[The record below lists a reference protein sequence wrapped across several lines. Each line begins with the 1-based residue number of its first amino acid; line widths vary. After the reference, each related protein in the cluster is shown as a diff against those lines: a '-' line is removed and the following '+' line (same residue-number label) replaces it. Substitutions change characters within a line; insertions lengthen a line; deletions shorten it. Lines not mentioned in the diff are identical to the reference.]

1 MNKALILNSC
11 CFCLFA
17 CVLVMPRG
25 HDLRDVK
32 RLKDQLF
39 ENNSYDKFIRPVW
52 NQSNVVEV
60 SHYSQIVVT
69 SSSQCVLI

>member
-1 MNKALILNSC
+1 MNKAIILNSC
-11 CFCLFA
+11 YFCLFA
-17 CVLVMPRG
+17 CVSRG

-39 ENNSYDKFIRPVW
+39 ENNSYDKFIRPVR

-60 SHYSQIVVT
+60 SHYSQVVVT
-69 SSSQCVLI
+69 SSSQFVLI